1 MARGSRVSSGSGAS
15 VKCMRAPI
23 TLDLHLPNFNYPDT
37 EPDALF
43 ERLVEIAV
51 AAEESGFSSISV
63 MDHLHQ
69 IPGVGPQTNWMF
81 EGNTMLAAL
90 AARTS
95 KVSFGLLVG
104 GVTYRN
110 PALHAKITTTLDIIS
125 GGRAWHALG
134 AAWFED
140 EHRAYG
146 FEFPPLGRRF
156 EMLED
161 ALQIARAMFTQER
174 ASFEGRHFRVA
185 GALNNPKPLRGDIPI
200 VIGGSGERKTLRLV
214 ARYADGCNVFG
225 DAVQAKH
232 LMEVLEGH
240 CEDVGRDPS
249 EITKTRLGILAIAP
263 THEAAMAKVDVLK
276 RAGMPEE
283 RLKTTVMAGDPDGVA
298 EQAAAF
304 ADAGIDGLTLTVPDV
319 HDLETVAL
327 AGRTLGP
334 VFAAQPT

>member
-1 MARGSRVSSGSGAS
+1 
-15 VKCMRAPI
+15 MRAPI
-23 TLDLHLPNFNYPDT
+23 TLGLHLPNFNYPDT
-37 EPDALF
+37 GPEQVF
-43 ERLVEIAV
+43 ERLVEIA
-51 AAEESGFSSISV
+51 ATAERSGFSSISL

-81 EGNTMLAAL
+81 EGSTMLAAL

-95 KVSFGLLVG
+95 NVTFGLLVG

-110 PALHAKITTTLDIIS
+110 PALHAKAATTLDIIS
-125 GGRAWHALG
+125 GGRAWLGLG

-146 FEFPPLGRRF
+146 FEFPPLKERF
-156 EMLED
+156 ERLEE

-174 ASFEGRHFRVA
+174 ASFQGQHFRVD

-225 DAVQAKH
+225 DVAQAKH
-232 LMEVLEGH
+232 LMEVLAGH
-240 CEDVGRDPS
+240 CQDVGRDPS
-249 EITKTRLGILAIAP
+249 EITKTRLGVLAIGS
-263 THEAAMAKVDVLK
+263 THEAAMAKVEFLK
-276 RAGMPEE
+276 RAGMPPD
-283 RLKTTVMAGDPDGVA
+283 RLASMVMAGDPDSVA

-304 ADAGIDGLTLTVPDV
+304 IDAGIEGLTLTIPDV
-319 HDLETVAL
+319 HDLETVEL
-327 AGRTLGP
+327 AGQTLGP
-334 VFAAQPT
+334 AFAPQAA